1 MDRLSVLLTE
11 TFAPYT
17 PALGLARP
25 DGGRILTL
33 TNDEGEVVLRRVLDG
48 VQLADEHQ
56 CEEAIQSVRR
66 DLLIQEG
73 RMEDDVIVA
82 LRQRAQVLSY
92 GT

>member
-17 PALGLARP
+17 PALSPARP

-33 TNDEGEVVLRRVLDG
+33 TNDDGEVVLRRVIDG
-48 VQLADEHQ
+48 QQLADENQ
-56 CEEAIQSVRR
+56 REEAIQSVRR